1 METFVTD
8 AINIK
13 TYPLS
18 ENDSIVVMFSKEMG
32 LIRGIA
38 KGAKNPK
45 SKLGARM
52 QSLIANRLML
62 NKKRNL
68 DIIKEAS
75 AINPFNKLRYDLDK
89 LTMAFYAAEIINTF
103 CNDDD
108 KDKTQNELIYNLL
121 YKTLENIQNSKDKTQ
136 ITLNILKFQLHFMN
150 IAGFGIELERCL
162 KCSKTVEGDAL
173 FSIQTGGI
181 ICPNCDVDQVQYV
194 KLHKKIR
201 EFLIT
206 LSKTPV
212 DKKTFYDDLVNDKI
226 TNGCFNLLK
235 KYIEITCNK
244 KSKALKVMEAAK
256 VS

>member
-108 KDKTQNELIYNLL
+108 KDKTQNELIYIF
-121 YKTLENIQNSKDKTQ
+121 YIK
-136 ITLNILKFQLHFMN
+136 
-150 IAGFGIELERCL
+150 R
-162 KCSKTVEGDAL
+162 SKT
-173 FSIQTGGI
+173 SKIQKI
-181 ICPNCDVDQVQYV
+181 
-194 KLHKKIR
+194 KHK
-201 EFLIT
+201 
-206 LSKTPV
+206 
-212 DKKTFYDDLVNDKI
+212 
-226 TNGCFNLLK
+226 
-235 KYIEITCNK
+235 
-244 KSKALKVMEAAK
+244 
-256 VS
+256 

>member
-173 FSIQTGGI
+173 FSVQTGGI
-181 ICPNCDVDQVQYV
+181 ICPNCDMDQVQYV

-226 TNGCFNLLK
+226 TNSCFNLLK

>member
-121 YKTLENIQNSKDKTQ
+121 YKTLENIQSSKDKTQ

-226 TNGCFNLLK
+226 TNSCFNLLK

>member
-1 METFVTD
+1 METFTTD

-13 TYPLS
+13 TYPIS

-38 KGAKNPK
+38 KGAKSPK

-52 QSLIANRLML
+52 QSLVANKLML
-62 NKKRNL
+62 NKKKNL

-89 LTMAFYAAEIINTF
+89 LTMAFYTLEVINTF
-103 CNDDD
+103 CKDED
-108 KDKTQNELIYNLL
+108 KDEEENSLIYDLL
-121 YKTLENIQNSKDKTQ
+121 YKTLENIQNAESKPK
-136 ITLNILKFQLHFMN
+136 IILAVIKFQLIFMQLM
-150 IAGFGIELERCL
+150 GLGLELERCL
-162 KCSKTVEGDAL
+162 KCSKIVKDDAL

-181 ICPNCDVDQVQYV
+181 ICPDCEIENVQYV

-201 EFLIT
+201 EFLIA
-206 LSKTPV
+206 LLKTPV
-212 DKKTFYDDLVNDKI
+212 DKKTIYDDLVNDKI

-235 KYIEITCNK
+235 KYIEITGNK
-244 KSKALKVMEAAK
+244 KSKSLKVMEAAK

>member
-226 TNGCFNLLK
+226 TNSCFNLLK

>member
-181 ICPNCDVDQVQYV
+181 ICSNCDVDQVQYV

-226 TNGCFNLLK
+226 TNSCFNLLK

>member
-75 AINPFNKLRYDLDK
+75 VINPFNKLRYDLDK

-136 ITLNILKFQLHFMN
+136 ITLSILKFQLHFMN

-226 TNGCFNLLK
+226 TNSCFNLLK

>member
-75 AINPFNKLRYDLDK
+75 TINPFNKLRYDLDK

-226 TNGCFNLLK
+226 TNSCFNLLK

>member
-206 LSKTPV
+206 LSKTTV

-226 TNGCFNLLK
+226 TNSCFNLLK

>member
-136 ITLNILKFQLHFMN
+136 ITLSILKFQLHFMN

-162 KCSKTVEGDAL
+162 KCSKTAEGDAL

-226 TNGCFNLLK
+226 TNSCFNLLK

>member
-62 NKKRNL
+62 NKEFGYHKRSL
-68 DIIKEAS
+68 S
-75 AINPFNKLRYDLDK
+75 SINPFNKLRYDLDK

-226 TNGCFNLLK
+226 TNSCFNLLK

>member
-68 DIIKEAS
+68 DIIKEALT
-75 AINPFNKLRYDLDK
+75 INPFNKLRYDLDK

-226 TNGCFNLLK
+226 TNSCFNLLK

>member
-121 YKTLENIQNSKDKTQ
+121 YKTLENIQISKDKTQ

-226 TNGCFNLLK
+226 TNSCFNLLK